1 MTQLGIKALHNTKHF
16 KTETDVM
23 KLGLSG
29 AEVTFLGRSNV
40 GKSSLINALC
50 RKRNMAHSSQIPG
63 KTRTINVYEVIPGRW
78 MVDLPG
84 YGFAVG
90 GTAAREELGSVIES
104 YLKDREKLAMVYL
117 VMDAVAGPT
126 KLDMTMLTWLKHHA
140 YPVTFVVHKI
150 DKISP
155 SKLEVRKKEIAG
167 MLECDRQLIYW
178 VSSSK
183 TIGID
188 QLQKSIIEHLRL

>member
-1 MTQLGIKALHNTKHF
+1 MSQAGIRTLYQTEHF
-16 KTETDVM
+16 KTEVDPS
-23 KLGLSG
+23 KLPLSG
-29 AEVTFLGRSNV
+29 AELAFLGRSNV

-63 KTRTINVYEVIPGRW
+63 KTRTINVYQVIPGRW
-78 MVDLPG
+78 LVDLPG

-90 GTAAREELGSVIES
+90 GSKARDELGAVIEN

-126 KLDMTMLTWLKHHA
+126 KLDLTMLEWLKHYD
-140 YPVTFVVHKI
+140 YPITFVVHKF
-150 DKISP
+150 DKIIIP
-155 SKLEVRKKEIAG
+155 QRQKRQQEIAAV
-167 MLECDRQLIYW
+167 LKCDPSEIFW

-183 TIGID
+183 AIGISE
-188 QLQKSIIEHLRL
+188 LQGSIVEHLRL